1 MSRFDLFGFLH
12 IFYVKNSG
20 LAFIHI
26 SWETLRLAR
35 DWWDYGN
42 AAVTEVQQR
51 YIRQGKIAFIP
62 A

>member
-12 IFYVKNSG
+12 IFNVKNSG

-35 DWWDYGN
+35 DWWDYSG
-42 AAVTEVQQR
+42 AAVTEVQQ
-51 YIRQGKIAFIP
+51 
-62 A
+62 